1 MKDGFANDAEY
12 PDHAPHWKC
21 CMNAAANANLFSRL
35 FDGLADT
42 GRLAI
47 ETTDGTHISYAD
59 LIAQSGRVANVLV
72 SRGVKPGDRVAAQT
86 EKSVEALVLYLATI
100 RAGAVYLPLNTAYT
114 LNELDYFIGDA
125 EPSLIVCDPS
135 KADGI
140 KALAA
145 KANAKVETLDAHG
158 KGSLSDGAAKAA
170 SEFATVARAGDD
182 LAAILYTSG
191 TTGRSKGAMLTH
203 DNLASN
209 SLSLVEYW
217 RFTKDDVLIH
227 ALPIYHTHGLFV
239 ASNVTLFARA
249 SMIFLPKLDP
259 ELIIKLMARATV
271 LMGVPTFYT
280 RLLQS
285 PNLTKDSTS
294 HMRLFI
300 SGSAPLLAETHRE
313 WSARTGHAVL
323 ERYGMT
329 ETNMNTSNPYDGD
342 RVPGAVG
349 FPLPGV
355 SVRVTDPETGK
366 ELARDCIGMIEVKGP
381 NVFKGY
387 WRMPEKT
394 KEELRPDGFFITGDL
409 GKIDERGYVHIIGRG
424 KDLVISGGFNV
435 YPKEV
440 ENEIDAI
447 PGVTESAVI
456 GVPHADFGEGVTA
469 VVVGDKTTT
478 LDEAAILHAL
488 DGRLAKF
495 KMPKRVIFVEDLPR
509 NTMGKV
515 QKNVLRDSYKDIYKK

>member
-1 MKDGFANDAEY
+1 
-12 PDHAPHWKC
+12 
-21 CMNAAANANLFSRL
+21 MNQAANANLFSRL
-35 FDGLADT
+35 FDGLDDPE
-42 GRLAI
+42 RLAI
-47 ETTDGTHISYAD
+47 ETQDGAHISYGD
-59 LIAQSGRVANVLV
+59 LIARAGQMANVLV
-72 SRGVKPGDRVAAQT
+72 ARGVKPGDRVAVQV
-86 EKSVEALVLYLATI
+86 EKSVANIVLYLATVG
-100 RAGAVYLPLNTAYT
+100 AGAVYLPLNTAYT

-125 EPSLIVCDPS
+125 EPSLVVCDPS
-135 KADGI
+135 KAEGLAPI
-140 KALAA
+140 AA
-145 KANAKVETLDAHG
+145 KVKAKVETLGPDG
-158 KGSLSDGAAKAA
+158 KGSLTEAADKA
-170 SEFATVARAGDD
+170 SREFTTVARANDD

-209 SLSLVEYW
+209 SLSLVGYW
-217 RFTKDDVLIH
+217 RFTDKDVLIH

-239 ASNVTLFARA
+239 ATNVTLFARA

-259 ELIIKLMARATV
+259 DLIIKLMARATV

-280 RLLQS
+280 RMLQNS
-285 PNLTKDSTS
+285 ALSRETTK

-329 ETNMNTSNPYDGD
+329 ETNMNTSNPYDGE

-355 SVRVTDPETGK
+355 SVRVTEPETGK
-366 ELARDCIGMIEVKGP
+366 ELPRDEIGMIEVKGP
-381 NVFKGY
+381 NVFRGY

-394 KEELRPDGFFITGDL
+394 KSEFRPDGFFITGDL
-409 GKIDERGYVHIIGRG
+409 GKIDDKGYVHILGRG

-435 YPKEV
+435 YPKEI
-440 ENEIDAI
+440 ESELDAM
-447 PGVTESAVI
+447 PGVVESAVI

-469 VVVGDKTTT
+469 VLVCNEGADVT
-478 LDEAAILHAL
+478 EAAVLKAL

-495 KMPKRVIFVEDLPR
+495 KMPKRVFVVDELPR

-515 QKNVLRDSYKDIYKK
+515 QKNVLRDTYKDIYAKK

>member
-1 MKDGFANDAEY
+1 MTNV
-12 PDHAPHWKC
+12 
-21 CMNAAANANLFSRL
+21 ANANLFSRL
-35 FDGLADT
+35 FDGLDDPN
-42 GRLAI
+42 RLAI
-47 ETTDGTHISYAD
+47 ETHDGKRITYGD
-59 LIAQSGRVANVLV
+59 LIARAGQIANVLV
-72 SRGVKPGDRVAAQT
+72 ARGVKPGDRVAVQV
-86 EKSVEALVLYLATI
+86 EKSVENLVLYLATV
-100 RAGAVYLPLNTAYT
+100 RAGGVYLPLNTAYT
-114 LNELDYFIGDA
+114 LNELDYFITDA
-125 EPSLIVCDPS
+125 EPTVVVCDPA

-140 KALAA
+140 AAIAA
-145 KANAKVETLDAHG
+145 KVGAKVETLDASG
-158 KGSLSDGAAKAA
+158 KGSLTEAADKAA
-170 SEFATVARAGDD
+170 TAFATVPRSRDD

-191 TTGRSKGAMLTH
+191 TTGRSKGAMLSH

-209 SLSLVEYW
+209 SLTLVDYW

-249 SMIFLPKLDP
+249 AMIFLPKLDP

-280 RLLQS
+280 RLLANPQLS
-285 PNLTKDSTS
+285 KETTK

-300 SGSAPLLAETHRE
+300 SGSAPLLADTHRE
-313 WSARTGHAVL
+313 WAARTDHAVL

-329 ETNMNTSNPYDGD
+329 ETNMNTSNPYDGE

-355 SVRVTDPETGK
+355 SARVTDPETGK
-366 ELARDCIGMIEVKGP
+366 ELPRDEIGMIEVKGP

-394 KEELRPDGFFITGDL
+394 KSEFRDDGFFITGDL
-409 GKIDERGYVHIIGRG
+409 GKIDAKGYVHILGRG

-435 YPKEV
+435 YPKEI
-440 ENEIDAI
+440 ESEIDAM
-447 PGVTESAVI
+447 PGVVESAVI

-469 VVVGDKTTT
+469 VVVCHPDA
-478 LDEAAILHAL
+478 DVSEASVLKGL

-495 KMPKRVIFVEDLPR
+495 KMPKRVFVVNELPR

-515 QKNVLRDSYKDIYKK
+515 QKNVLRDQYKDIYAK

>member
-1 MKDGFANDAEY
+1 
-12 PDHAPHWKC
+12 
-21 CMNAAANANLFSRL
+21 MNQAANANLFSRL
-35 FDGLADT
+35 FDGLDDPK
-42 GRLAI
+42 RLAI
-47 ETTDGTHISYAD
+47 ETHDGVHISYGD
-59 LIAQSGRVANVLV
+59 LIARAGQMANVLV
-72 SRGVKPGDRVAAQT
+72 ARGVKPGDRVAVQV
-86 EKSVEALVLYLATI
+86 EKSVANIVLYLGTV

-125 EPSLIVCDPS
+125 EPALVVCDPS
-135 KADGI
+135 KAEGLAPI
-140 KALAA
+140 AA
-145 KANAKVETLDAHG
+145 KVKAKVETLGPDG
-158 KGSLSDGAAKAA
+158 KGSLTEAADKA
-170 SEFATVARAGDD
+170 SGEFATVARENDD

-209 SLSLVEYW
+209 SLSLVDYW
-217 RFTKDDVLIH
+217 RFTDKDVLIH

-239 ASNVTLFARA
+239 ATNVTLFARA

-259 ELIIKLMARATV
+259 DLIIKLMARATV

-280 RLLQS
+280 RLLQNPALS
-285 PNLTKDSTS
+285 HETTK
-294 HMRLFI
+294 HMRLFV
-300 SGSAPLLAETHRE
+300 SGSAPLLADTHRE

-329 ETNMNTSNPYDGD
+329 ETNMNTSNPYDGE

-366 ELARDCIGMIEVKGP
+366 ELPREEIGMIEVKGP

-394 KEELRPDGFFITGDL
+394 KAEFRPDGFFITGDL
-409 GKIDERGYVHIIGRG
+409 GKIDAKGYVHILGRG

-435 YPKEV
+435 YPKEI
-440 ENEIDAI
+440 ESEIDAM
-447 PGVTESAVI
+447 PGVVESAVI

-469 VVVGDKTTT
+469 VLVCNNGADVS
-478 LDEAAILHAL
+478 EASVLKAL

-495 KMPKRVIFVEDLPR
+495 KMPKRVFVVDELPR

-515 QKNVLRDSYKDIYKK
+515 QKNVLRDTYRDIYAKK

>member
-1 MKDGFANDAEY
+1 
-12 PDHAPHWKC
+12 
-21 CMNAAANANLFSRL
+21 MNQAANANLFSRL
-35 FDGLADT
+35 FDGLDDPE
-42 GRLAI
+42 RLAI
-47 ETTDGTHISYAD
+47 ETQDGAHISYGD
-59 LIAQSGRVANVLV
+59 LIARAGQMANVLV
-72 SRGVKPGDRVAAQT
+72 ARGVKPGDRVAVQV
-86 EKSVEALVLYLATI
+86 EKSVANIVLYLATV

-125 EPSLIVCDPS
+125 EPSLVVCDPS
-135 KADGI
+135 KAEGLAPI
-140 KALAA
+140 AA
-145 KANAKVETLDAHG
+145 KVKAKVETLGPDG
-158 KGSLSDGAAKAA
+158 KGSLTDAAEKAS
-170 SEFATVARAGDD
+170 SEFATATRAGDD

-209 SLSLVEYW
+209 SLSLVGYW
-217 RFTKDDVLIH
+217 RFSDKDVLIH

-239 ASNVTLFARA
+239 ATNVTLFARA
-249 SMIFLPKLDP
+249 AMIFLPKLDP
-259 ELIIKLMARATV
+259 DLIIKLMARATV

-280 RLLQS
+280 RLLQNPALS
-285 PNLTKDSTS
+285 RETTK

-329 ETNMNTSNPYDGD
+329 ETNMNTSNPYDGE

-355 SVRVTDPETGK
+355 SVRVSDPDTGK
-366 ELARDCIGMIEVKGP
+366 ELPREEIGMIEVKGP

-394 KEELRPDGFFITGDL
+394 KSEFRSDGFFITGDL
-409 GKIDERGYVHIIGRG
+409 GKIDTKGYVHILGRG

-435 YPKEV
+435 YPKEI
-440 ENEIDAI
+440 ESEIDAM
-447 PGVTESAVI
+447 PGVVESAVI

-469 VVVGDKTTT
+469 VLVCNKGADVT
-478 LDEAAILHAL
+478 EASVLKAL

-495 KMPKRVIFVEDLPR
+495 KMPKRVFVVHELPR

-515 QKNVLRDSYKDIYKK
+515 QKNVLRDTYKDIYAKK

>member
-1 MKDGFANDAEY
+1 M
-12 PDHAPHWKC
+12 
-21 CMNAAANANLFSRL
+21 NANLFSRL
-35 FDGLADT
+35 FDGLDDPD
-42 GRLAI
+42 RLAI
-47 ETTDGTHISYAD
+47 ETIDGQRISYGD
-59 LIAQSGRVANVLV
+59 LIARAGQMANLLV
-72 SRGVKPGDRVAAQT
+72 SSGVKPGDRVAAQT
-86 EKSVEALVLYLATI
+86 EKSAPGLVLYLAVV

-114 LNELDYFIGDA
+114 LNELEYFITDA
-125 EPSLIVCDPS
+125 EPSMVVCDPA
-135 KADGI
+135 KAEGI
-140 KALAA
+140 GAIAA
-145 KANAKVETLDAHG
+145 KVGARIMTLGADG
-158 KGSLSDGAAKAA
+158 KGSLTDAATKAKP
-170 SEFATVARAGDD
+170 EFTTVARSNDD

-209 SLSLVEYW
+209 SLSLVDYW
-217 RFTKDDVLIH
+217 RFTDQDVLIH

-249 SMIFLPKLDP
+249 SMIFLPKFDP
-259 ELIIKLMARATV
+259 DLIIKLMARATV

-285 PNLTKDSTS
+285 PALTRESTK
-294 HMRLFI
+294 HMRLFV
-300 SGSAPLLAETHRE
+300 SGSAPLLADTHRE
-313 WSARTGHAVL
+313 WAARTGHAVL

-349 FPLPGV
+349 HALPGV
-355 SVRVTDPETGK
+355 IVRVTDPETGK
-366 ELARDCIGMIEVKGP
+366 ELARETIGMIEVKGP

-394 KEELRPDGFFITGDL
+394 RSEFRDDGFFITGDL
-409 GKIDERGYVHIIGRG
+409 GKIDNRGYVHILGRG

-435 YPKEV
+435 YPKEI
-440 ENEIDAI
+440 ESEIDAM
-447 PGVTESAVI
+447 PGVIESAVI

-469 VVVGDKTTT
+469 VVVCDKGVGV
-478 LDEAAILHAL
+478 DEASVLKAL

-495 KMPKRVIFVEDLPR
+495 KMPKRVFVVDELPR
-509 NTMGKV
+509 NAMGKV
-515 QKNVLRDSYKDIYKK
+515 QKNILRDTYSDIYAKAK

>member
-1 MKDGFANDAEY
+1 
-12 PDHAPHWKC
+12 
-21 CMNAAANANLFSRL
+21 MNAPQKTIMNANLFSRL
-35 FDGLADT
+35 FDGLDDPT
-42 GRLAI
+42 RLAI
-47 ETTDGTHISYAD
+47 ETVDGQRISYGE
-59 LIAQSGRVANVLV
+59 LISRAGQMANVLV

-86 EKSVEALVLYLATI
+86 EKSVPGLVLYLAAV

-114 LNELDYFIGDA
+114 LNELEYFITDA
-125 EPSLIVCDPS
+125 EPSLVVCDPA
-135 KADGI
+135 KAEGIGAIAAKVGAKIETLGADGR
-140 KALAA
+140 
-145 KANAKVETLDAHG
+145 
-158 KGSLSDGAAKAA
+158 GSLTDAAAEA
-170 SEFATVARAGDD
+170 SPAFTTVARGNDD

-209 SLSLVEYW
+209 SLSLVGYW
-217 RFTKDDVLIH
+217 RFTDNDVLIH

-249 SMIFLPKLDP
+249 SMIFLPKFDP
-259 ELIIKLMARATV
+259 EAIIKLMARATV

-285 PNLTKDSTS
+285 PALTRESAK

-300 SGSAPLLAETHRE
+300 SGSAPLLADTHRE
-313 WSARTGHAVL
+313 WEARTGHAVL

-349 FPLPGV
+349 HPLPGV
-355 SVRVTDPETGK
+355 TLRVTDPETGK
-366 ELARDCIGMIEVKGP
+366 ELARDTIGMIEVKGP

-394 KEELRPDGFFITGDL
+394 KAEFRDDGFFVTGDL
-409 GKIDERGYVHIIGRG
+409 GKIDANGYVHILGRG

-435 YPKEV
+435 YPKEI
-440 ENEIDAI
+440 ESEIDAM
-447 PGVTESAVI
+447 PGVVESAVI

-469 VVVGDKTTT
+469 VVVCDKNAHV
-478 LDEAAILHAL
+478 DESSVLKAL

-495 KMPKRVIFVEDLPR
+495 KMPKRVIVVDELPR
-509 NTMGKV
+509 NAMGKV
-515 QKNVLRDSYKDIYKK
+515 QKNILRDTYAKIYSK

>member
-1 MKDGFANDAEY
+1 
-12 PDHAPHWKC
+12 
-21 CMNAAANANLFSRL
+21 MNPAANANLFSRL
-35 FDGLADT
+35 FDGLADP

-47 ETTDGTHISYAD
+47 ETHDGAKISYGD
-59 LIAQSGRVANVLV
+59 LIARAGQMANVLV
-72 SRGVKPGDRVAAQT
+72 ARGVKPGDRVAVQV
-86 EKSVEALVLYLATI
+86 EKSVANIVLYLGTV

-125 EPSLIVCDPS
+125 EPSLVVCDPS
-135 KADGI
+135 KAEGLAPI
-140 KALAA
+140 AA
-145 KANAKVETLDAHG
+145 KVKAKVETLGPDG
-158 KGSLSDGAAKAA
+158 NGSLTEAADKA
-170 SEFATVARAGDD
+170 SREFATVLRAGDD

-209 SLSLVEYW
+209 SLSLVDYW
-217 RFTKDDVLIH
+217 RFTDKDVLIH

-239 ASNVTLFARA
+239 ATNVTLFCRA

-259 ELIIKLMARATV
+259 DLIIKLMARATV

-280 RLLQS
+280 RLLQNAALS
-285 PNLTKDSTS
+285 KETTKS
-294 HMRLFI
+294 MRLFI

-329 ETNMNTSNPYDGD
+329 ETNMNTSNPYDGE

-355 SVRVTDPETGK
+355 SVRVTEPETGK
-366 ELARDCIGMIEVKGP
+366 ELPREEIGMIEVKGP

-394 KEELRPDGFFITGDL
+394 KSEFRPDGFFITGDL
-409 GKIDERGYVHIIGRG
+409 GKIDARGYVHILGRG

-435 YPKEV
+435 YPKEI
-440 ENEIDAI
+440 ESEIDAM
-447 PGVTESAVI
+447 PGVVESAVI

-469 VVVGDKTTT
+469 VLVRQPGASI
-478 LDEAAILHAL
+478 DEAAVLKGL
-488 DGRLAKF
+488 EGRLAKF
-495 KMPKRVIFVEDLPR
+495 KMPKRVFVVDELPR

-515 QKNVLRDSYKDIYKK
+515 QKNVLRETYKDIYAKK

>member
-1 MKDGFANDAEY
+1 
-12 PDHAPHWKC
+12 
-21 CMNAAANANLFSRL
+21 MNTTANANLFSRL
-35 FDGLADT
+35 FDFLDDAS
-42 GRLAI
+42 RLAI
-47 ETTDGTHISYAD
+47 ETPDGQRISYGD
-59 LIAQSGRVANVLV
+59 LIALSGQMANVLV
-72 SRGVKPGDRVAAQT
+72 SRGVKVGDRVAAQT
-86 EKSVEALVLYLATI
+86 EKSVPGLVLYLATV

-114 LNELDYFIGDA
+114 LNELEYFITDA
-125 EPSLIVCDPS
+125 EPSLVVCDPA
-135 KADGI
+135 KAEGI
-140 KALAA
+140 GAIAA
-145 KANAKVETLDAHG
+145 KVGAKVETLGADG
-158 KGSLSDGAAKAA
+158 KGSLTAAAA
-170 SEFATVARAGDD
+170 TARLGFSTVARADDD

-203 DNLASN
+203 HNLASN
-209 SLSLVEYW
+209 SLTLIDTW
-217 RFTKDDVLIH
+217 RFTEKDVLIH

-249 SMIFLPKLDP
+249 SMIFLNKFDP
-259 ELIIKLMARATV
+259 DLIIKLMARATV

-285 PNLTKDSTS
+285 PALTKESTS

-300 SGSAPLLAETHRE
+300 SGSAPLLADTHRE
-313 WSARTGHAVL
+313 WFARTGHAVL

-329 ETNMNTSNPYDGD
+329 ETNMNTSNPYDGE

-349 FPLPGV
+349 HALPGV

-366 ELARDCIGMIEVKGP
+366 TLGPETIGMIEVKGP

-394 KEELRPDGFFITGDL
+394 KAEFRDDGFFITGDL
-409 GKIDERGYVHIIGRG
+409 GKIDANGYVHILGRG

-435 YPKEV
+435 YPKEI
-440 ENEIDAI
+440 ESEIDAM
-447 PGVTESAVI
+447 PGVVEAAVI

-469 VVVGDKTTT
+469 VVVCDKGASV
-478 LDEAAILHAL
+478 DEAAVLGAL

-495 KMPKRVIFVEDLPR
+495 KMPKRVIFVEELPR
-509 NTMGKV
+509 NAMGKV
-515 QKNVLRDSYKDIYKK
+515 QKNILRDTYAGIYAKTK

>member
-1 MKDGFANDAEY
+1 
-12 PDHAPHWKC
+12 
-21 CMNAAANANLFSRL
+21 MNQAANANLFSRL
-35 FDGLADT
+35 FDGLDDPE
-42 GRLAI
+42 RLVI
-47 ETTDGTHISYAD
+47 ETHDGARISYGD
-59 LIAQSGRVANVLV
+59 LIARAGQMANVLV
-72 SRGVKPGDRVAAQT
+72 ARGVKPGDRVAVQV
-86 EKSVEALVLYLATI
+86 EKSVANIVLYLGTV

-125 EPSLIVCDPS
+125 EPSLVVCDPS
-135 KADGI
+135 KAEGLAPI
-140 KALAA
+140 AA
-145 KANAKVETLDAHG
+145 KVNARIETLGPDG
-158 KGSLSDGAAKAA
+158 KGSLTEAADKAG
-170 SEFATVARAGDD
+170 SEFATVPRENDD

-209 SLSLVEYW
+209 SLSLVGYW
-217 RFTKDDVLIH
+217 RFTDKDVLIH

-239 ASNVTLFARA
+239 ATNVTLFARA

-259 ELIIKLMARATV
+259 DLMIKLMARATV

-280 RLLQS
+280 RLLQNPALS
-285 PNLTKDSTS
+285 RDTTK

-329 ETNMNTSNPYDGD
+329 ETNMNTSNPYDGE

-355 SVRVTDPETGK
+355 SVRVTEPETGK
-366 ELARDCIGMIEVKGP
+366 ELPREEIGMIEVKGP

-387 WRMPEKT
+387 WRMPDKT
-394 KEELRPDGFFITGDL
+394 KSEFRPDGFFITGDL
-409 GKIDERGYVHIIGRG
+409 GKIDNKGYVHILGRG

-435 YPKEV
+435 YPKEI
-440 ENEIDAI
+440 ESEIDAM
-447 PGVTESAVI
+447 PGVIESAVI

-469 VVVGDKTTT
+469 VLVCNKGADVT
-478 LDEAAILHAL
+478 EAAVLKAL

-495 KMPKRVIFVEDLPR
+495 KMPKRVFVVDELPR

-515 QKNVLRDSYKDIYKK
+515 QKNILRDTYKDIYAKK

>member
-1 MKDGFANDAEY
+1 
-12 PDHAPHWKC
+12 
-21 CMNAAANANLFSRL
+21 MNQAANANLFSRL
-35 FDGLADT
+35 FDGLDDPK
-42 GRLAI
+42 RLAI
-47 ETTDGTHISYAD
+47 ETQDGAHISYGD
-59 LIAQSGRVANVLV
+59 LIARAGQMANVLV
-72 SRGVKPGDRVAAQT
+72 ARGVKPGDRVAVQV
-86 EKSVEALVLYLATI
+86 EKSVANIVLYLATV

-125 EPSLIVCDPS
+125 EPSLVVCDPA
-135 KADGI
+135 KAEGLAPI
-140 KALAA
+140 AA
-145 KANAKVETLDAHG
+145 KVKARVETLGPDG
-158 KGSLSDGAAKAA
+158 KGSLTEAADKA
-170 SEFATVARAGDD
+170 SREFTTVPRENDD

-209 SLSLVEYW
+209 SLSLVGYW
-217 RFTKDDVLIH
+217 RFTDKDVLIH

-239 ASNVTLFARA
+239 ATNVTLFSRA

-259 ELIIKLMARATV
+259 DLIIKLMARATV

-280 RLLQS
+280 RLLQNPALS
-285 PNLTKDSTS
+285 HETTK

-329 ETNMNTSNPYDGD
+329 ETNMNTSNPYDGE

-355 SVRVTDPETGK
+355 SVRVTEPETGK
-366 ELARDCIGMIEVKGP
+366 ELPREEIGMIEVKGP

-394 KEELRPDGFFITGDL
+394 KSEFRPDGFFITGDL
-409 GKIDERGYVHIIGRG
+409 GKIDAKGYVHILGRG

-435 YPKEV
+435 YPKEI
-440 ENEIDAI
+440 ESEIDAM
-447 PGVTESAVI
+447 PGVIESAVI

-469 VVVGDKTTT
+469 VLVCNKGADVT
-478 LDEAAILHAL
+478 EAAVLKAL

-495 KMPKRVIFVEDLPR
+495 KMPKRVFVVDELPR

-515 QKNVLRDSYKDIYKK
+515 QKNILRETYRDIYAKK

>member
-1 MKDGFANDAEY
+1 M
-12 PDHAPHWKC
+12 
-21 CMNAAANANLFSRL
+21 
-35 FDGLADT
+35 
-42 GRLAI
+42 
-47 ETTDGTHISYAD
+47 
-59 LIAQSGRVANVLV
+59 
-72 SRGVKPGDRVAAQT
+72 
-86 EKSVEALVLYLATI
+86 LYLATV

-125 EPSLIVCDPS
+125 EPSLVVCDPS
-135 KADGI
+135 KAEGI
-140 KALAA
+140 GAIAA
-145 KANAKVETLDAHG
+145 KVEAKVETLGADG
-158 KGSLSDGAAKAA
+158 KGSLTDAAAKADA
-170 SEFATVARAGDD
+170 AFTTVARANDD

-209 SLSLVEYW
+209 SYSLVDYW
-217 RFTKDDVLIH
+217 RFTDKDVLIH

-285 PNLTKDSTS
+285 PALTKESTK

-300 SGSAPLLAETHRE
+300 SGSAPLLADTHRE

-329 ETNMNTSNPYDGD
+329 ETNMNTSNPYDGE

-349 FPLPGV
+349 HPLPGV

-366 ELARDCIGMIEVKGP
+366 ELARDTIGMIEVKGP

-394 KEELRPDGFFITGDL
+394 KAEFRDDGFFITGDL
-409 GKIDERGYVHIIGRG
+409 GKIDDKGYVHILGRG

-435 YPKEV
+435 YPKEI
-440 ENEIDAI
+440 ESEIDAM
-447 PGVTESAVI
+447 PGVIESAVI

-469 VVVGDKTTT
+469 VVVCNKGADVT
-478 LDEAAILHAL
+478 EAARAEGARRQAGKIQDAE
-488 DGRLAKF
+488 A
-495 KMPKRVIFVEDLPR
+495 RVRRRRTAAQRHGQGAEEYFAGYLREDLREVIRLSSLRRQGPIR
-509 NTMGKV
+509 RGACFEETLFDGYFSNHEHLWLWVAAFAGTTPLAVSRSAAHSRLITNLPPTM
-515 QKNVLRDSYKDIYKK
+515 NR